1 MVIRPIRFI
10 FSSLP
15 RNSDIRVSDCISNF
29 VYGAKNLWGSW
40 RGSGSYTL
48 ITTLRLL
55 TGIVV
60 EQGIESLQHTHT
72 GAERAK

>member
-15 RNSDIRVSDCISNF
+15 RNSDIRVSDYISNL

-40 RGSGSYTL
+40 RGSGS
-48 ITTLRLL
+48 
-55 TGIVV
+55 
-60 EQGIESLQHTHT
+60 
-72 GAERAK
+72 